1 MTGRGYHGLSF
12 VLGYTYSHSLDQM
25 SYNWNQ
31 YLPQNSLNPG
41 AEYGNSDFD
50 IRHRFTFSLT
60 YAIPGKKM
68 RGQLLEGWEVN
79 SIVTLQSGQPWQA
92 FDSADNISGTGENA
106 DRWDFFGSPS
116 DFKSGGQNPIPFIP
130 QSSWAVDGGGN
141 VIGVASGAPAA
152 AASCLAAE
160 STQAGKNQLGTF
172 GCYAAGK
179 SVMVPPAAGTFG
191 NMGRNIFRDTGF
203 RNVDLSISKNFKF
216 KERLTAQFRAEFF
229 NFFNH
234 PEFANPW
241 GGTSG
246 YGGGATA
253 DPSAP
258 GLFGC
263 GCATPDVAAA
273 NPVLGSGSARAIQLG
288 LKFIF

>member
-1 MTGRGYHGLSF
+1 
-12 VLGYTYSHSLDQM
+12 
-25 SYNWNQ
+25 
-31 YLPQNSLNPG
+31 
-41 AEYGNSDFD
+41 
-50 IRHRFTFSLT
+50 LT

-68 RGQLLEGWEVN
+68 RGQLLEGWQVN
-79 SIVTLQSGQPWQA
+79 SIITLQSGQPWQSY
-92 FDSADNISGTGENA
+92 DSADNISGTGENA

-116 DFKSGGQNPIPFIP
+116 DFKSGGANPIPFIA
-130 QSSWAVDGGGN
+130 QSNFAVDGSGN
-141 VIGVASGAPAA
+141 VTGVASGAPAA

-172 GCYAAGK
+172 GCYASGK

-203 RNVDLSISKNFKF
+203 HNVDLSISKNFKF
-216 KERLTAQFRAEFF
+216 KERVTAQFRAEFF

-246 YGGGATA
+246 YGNGATA

-263 GCATPDVAAA
+263 GCATPDVASA